1 MFLTCWFELENQNFK
16 NDNFAKLFRQIVS
29 PNCFAKLFRIILI
42 AISFA
47 PHAQAS
53 AGLEK
58 LLPVRKILCLRHKLN
73 GFK

>member
-16 NDNFAKLFRQIVS
+16 NDNFAKLFRQVIS
-29 PNCFAKLFRIILI
+29 TSYFDKLFRIILI
-42 AISFA
+42 ELSYA
-47 PHAQAS
+47 PRAQAS

-58 LLPVRKILCLRHKLN
+58 LLPVRKILCRRHKLN